1 MWLVALLILIDL
13 LILSQTGK
21 RRLDVTVSASVSN
34 GEQWIVYGTMG
45 CGWTRKQLDYMK
57 KNGKSFKFVDCDK
70 EGCSGME
77 AFPTLVS
84 PNGEKTVGYSEV

>member
-1 MWLVALLILIDL
+1 
-13 LILSQTGK
+13 
-21 RRLDVTVSASVSN
+21 
-34 GEQWIVYGTMG
+34 
-45 CGWTRKQLDYMK
+45 MK

-70 EGCSGME
+70 EGCSGMD

>member
-1 MWLVALLILIDL
+1 MRRQKLVMIIVAAIALLIFLR
-13 LILSQTGK
+13 SA
-21 RRLDVTVSASVSN
+21 ASVSN
-34 GEQWIVYGTMG
+34 GKQWIVYGTMG

-57 KNGKSFKFVDCDK
+57 KNGKPHRFVDCDK

-84 PNGEKTVGYSEV
+84 PNGEKTVGYSEI